1 MACNYPKTLIQE
13 DIRVYKGGQS
23 VLSVNYLYMSFI
35 HLVYKGVMAC
45 NYPKTL
51 IQEDIRVYKGGQSV
65 LSVNYLYMSF
75 IHLAHKGVMACE
87 CDAPTRGH
95 SRA

>member
-13 DIRVYKGGQS
+13 DIRVYKG
-23 VLSVNYLYMSFI
+23 
-35 HLVYKGVMAC
+35 
-45 NYPKTL
+45 
-51 IQEDIRVYKGGQSV
+51 EQSV